1 MGMPPP
7 HAERRA
13 TLLVCLVLLALT
25 LGLHHEVIFSGAV
38 YHMDDA
44 ADGYYPSHVAIARA
58 YSQGE
63 LPSWER
69 GAAAGWPMVAD
80 PYYGPFYPP
89 NVLYGVLGAA
99 RGLGVLAALHTL
111 LCGLGMLWLL
121 RRRGLP
127 AASAG
132 FGAVSLALS
141 SFLVCRIRHIIFPEG
156 LAWMTFALCGVEGWL
171 QTRRPR
177 ELVLIGVSVGLT
189 LLCGALPLLPFFG
202 IVGALYVMPRLRTG
216 ARPVV
221 DALAIT
227 GAALVGLLLSAVQL
241 APTLMH
247 LPLSPRALGTSYA
260 FASSYAWPSLSYLG
274 TLFVPD
280 LFGGE
285 DREHWFG
292 LFNHWEMAGYY
303 VGLWALLLAP
313 LAFLRQRRGIVL
325 ETIALLLA
333 AMMGVVLAFGDQAP
347 LHGFFY
353 RHLPLYA
360 ALRCPTRALVM
371 TMLATTVLSAEGLA
385 ALGER
390 ARTRAAGWYVGAAAF
405 AVLGVVLAV
414 LLEKTRLLH
423 HGPPTPSELVQRSAF
438 AHFAVVLGAGLAT
451 LCLWLAD
458 GTRLVAPLFVLVAGV
473 DLYTIDRG
481 YVQARP
487 LDYVEGTQRL
497 QAVDWLI
504 RQKPTE
510 RFALDPRGPFRL
522 HNLGMTYGLEGVT
535 AYSSV
540 QIFRYVNFLQ
550 IIATGR
556 GLPTPLDGDPAAS
569 DLKRFDSPLVDLL
582 NVRWVLAERPPAP
595 GWIERFRPRAGST
608 APAAKWEPSWDRRIS
623 VWENPHV
630 LPRAFVVHEVQ
641 VVTEE
646 LAAQRALA
654 TLDPRRRVLVEHPVS
669 AGSQA
674 GITPAPFEAAR
685 VTETSRDRTVV
696 ESNAKAPG
704 VLVVSQAFYPG
715 WSAIVDGHDAE
726 LLRVDYAL
734 SGVVVAAGPHRV
746 ELRYASWPLRLGLV
760 GTLLG
765 LLGLL
770 GLGLAVRR

>member
-1 MGMPPP
+1 MSPPP
-7 HAERRA
+7 PPAERRA
-13 TLLVCLVLLALT
+13 TLLVCLLLVVLT
-25 LGLHHEVIFSGAV
+25 LGLHHEVIFSGDV

-44 ADGYYPSHVAIARA
+44 ADGYYPCHVAITRA
-58 YSQGE
+58 YAHGE

-69 GAAAGWPMVAD
+69 GAATGWPMVAD

-89 NVLYGVLGAA
+89 NVLFGVLGAA
-99 RGLGVLAALHTL
+99 RGLGFLAALHTL

-121 RRRGLP
+121 RRRGLSP
-127 AASAG
+127 ASAG

-171 QTRRPR
+171 RTRRPR
-177 ELVLIGVSVGLT
+177 ELVLVAASVGLT

-202 IVGALYVMPRLRTG
+202 IVGVFYVLPRLRTG
-216 ARPVV
+216 ERPLV
-221 DALAIT
+221 DALAIV
-227 GAALVGLLLSAVQL
+227 GAALVGLLLSAAQL
-241 APTLMH
+241 VPTLSH

-274 TLFVPD
+274 TLLVPD

-292 LFNHWEMAGYY
+292 MFNHWEMAGYY
-303 VGLWALLLAP
+303 VGVWAILLAP
-313 LAFLRQRRGIVL
+313 LAFWRRRRGVVL
-325 ETIALLLA
+325 ETIALLVA
-333 AMMGVVLAFGDQAP
+333 ALMGIVLAFGDHAP

-353 RHLPLYA
+353 KHLPLYA

-371 TMLATTVLSAEGLA
+371 TMLATTVLSAEGIEALLDRTRTRSVGWYAGA
-385 ALGER
+385 ALFALG
-390 ARTRAAGWYVGAAAF
+390 GVAF
-405 AVLGVVLAV
+405 AIV
-414 LLEKTRLLH
+414 LEKTKLFS
-423 HGPPTPSELVQRSAF
+423 HGALSPLDLVQRSAF
-438 AHFAVVLGAGLAT
+438 AHLAVVLGAGLAA

-458 GTRLVAPLFVLVAGV
+458 GTRLVAPLFVLIAGV
-473 DLYTIDRG
+473 DLVTIDRG
-481 YVQARP
+481 YVQPRP
-487 LDYVEGTQRL
+487 FDYVEGTQRL
-497 QAVDWLI
+497 QAVDWLLQ
-504 RQKPTE
+504 QKPTD
-510 RFALDPRGPFRL
+510 RFALDPHGPFRL
-522 HNLGMTYGLEGVT
+522 HNLGMTYGIEGVT

-582 NVRWVLAERPPAP
+582 NVRWVLAERLPAP
-595 GWIERFRPRAGST
+595 GWIERFHPKAGST

-630 LPRAFVVHEVQ
+630 LPRAFVVHDVQ
-641 VVTEE
+641 VVTDEQ
-646 LAAQRALA
+646 AAQHALA
-654 TLDPRRRVLVEHPVS
+654 TLDPRKRVLVEH
-669 AGSQA
+669 ALLA
-674 GITPAPFEAAR
+674 GIVPAPLEPAR
-685 VTETSRDRTVV
+685 VTKESRDRTVI
-696 ESNAKAPG
+696 ESNAKTPG

-715 WSAIVDGHDAE
+715 WSATVDGQYAE
-726 LLRVDYAL
+726 LLRADYAL
-734 SGVVVAAGPHRV
+734 TGVVVPAGLHRV
-746 ELRYASWPLRLGLV
+746 ELRYASWPVRLGLI

-765 LLGLL
+765 LLGLF